1 MVGFLNL
8 LAEVFL
14 LNLMISK
21 IISLSISL
29 R

>member
-14 LNLMISK
+14 LSLMISK